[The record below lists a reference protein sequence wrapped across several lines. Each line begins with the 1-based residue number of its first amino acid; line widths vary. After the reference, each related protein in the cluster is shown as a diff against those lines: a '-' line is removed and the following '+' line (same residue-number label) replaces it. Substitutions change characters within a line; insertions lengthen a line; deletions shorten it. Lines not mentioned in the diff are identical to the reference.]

1 MGKFLK
7 TATLLFALI
16 FSLPLSLQAAETMP
30 QAEMHEMH
38 ENAGKITV
46 FSDAKLEGLK
56 VRVRTSLSVEI
67 ADEDEK
73 GAEEELGKKKVELLR
88 SLKKFGS
95 VRVRYGN
102 EKKEEGFVSTVGNF
116 TVETDDFEGLME
128 MLSQTPDT
136 TVEILNLED
145 AAKMAEA
152 KAIRTAQSRAAV
164 VSMAPFFKNTEDA
177 ENEGNEVSYTTDA
190 KDENLSLVSCEIYDN
205 LSDFQGKI
213 RPDAE
218 DVPLSLSVSV
228 QCCFESIYPRPIKGP
243 GLAKGP
249 CSL

>member
-1 MGKFLK
+1 MGKLLK

-16 FSLPLSLQAAETMP
+16 FSLPLSLQAAENAP
-30 QAEMHEMH
+30 QAEMQEMQD

-56 VRVRTSLSVEI
+56 VRVRTSLSTEI
-67 ADEDEK
+67 ADENEK
-73 GAEEELGKKKVELLR
+73 GAEKELEKRKAEFLS
-88 SLKKFGS
+88 SLKKFGF
-95 VRVRYGN
+95 VRK
-102 EKKEEGFVSTVGNF
+102 EKEEGFVKEDGFVSTLGNF

-128 MLSQTPDT
+128 TLSQTPDT

-152 KAIRTAQSRAAV
+152 KAIRSAQSRASV
-164 VSMAPFFKNTEDA
+164 VSMAPFYKDTEDA
-177 ENEGNEVSYTTDA
+177 EDEGNEVAYTTDA

-205 LSDFQGKI
+205 LSNFQGKI

-218 DVPLSLSVSV
+218 DVPLGLSVSV
-228 QCCFESIYPRPIKGP
+228 KCCFE
-243 GLAKGP
+243 
-249 CSL
+249 